1 MSNTPLI
8 QITSKTMVLSA
19 SNIDT
24 DQIMPARFLTM
35 TTKAGLG
42 EHLFHDWRYNKDET
56 QTDHALNSEAGKACQ
71 ILVGGDNFG
80 CGSSREHAPWAL
92 TDYGFRVVISSEI
105 ADIFR
110 GNSLKNG
117 LLPIV
122 IDKSAHQWLLDH
134 PSEEITVDLKNCEVR
149 LPKNGGTYKFEIDAF
164 SRHCL
169 MQGLDE
175 MGYLQEQSDSL
186 DKFEANYDRNLD
198 KFEANYDRN

>member
-1 MSNTPLI
+1 MSFEPLNTV
-8 QITSKTMVLSA
+8 TSKTVVLPA
-19 SNIDT
+19 ANIDT

-42 EHLFHDWRYNKDET
+42 KHLFHDWRYEKDGSET
-56 QTDHALNSEAGKACQ
+56 NHMLNGDVAKSCQ
-71 ILVGGDNFG
+71 ILVGGHNFG

-110 GNSLKNG
+110 NNSLKNG

-122 IDKSAHQWLLDH
+122 IDKAAHDWLLDN
-134 PSEEITVDLKNCEVR
+134 PFADITVDLEKCEVR
-149 LPKNGGTYKFEIDAF
+149 LPGNSGTYPFEIDAF

-169 MQGLDE
+169 MEGIDE
-175 MGYLQEQSDSL
+175 MDYLQGQDLAISEY
-186 DKFEANYDRNLD
+186 EAQRHEY
-198 KFEANYDRN
+198 

>member
-1 MSNTPLI
+1 MSFEPLNTV
-8 QITSKTMVLSA
+8 TSKTVVLPA
-19 SNIDT
+19 ANIDT

-42 EHLFHDWRYNKDET
+42 KHLFHDWRYEKDGSET
-56 QTDHALNSEAGKACQ
+56 NHMLNGDVAKSCQ
-71 ILVGGDNFG
+71 ILVGGHNFG

-110 GNSLKNG
+110 NNSLKNG

-122 IDKSAHQWLLDH
+122 IDKAAHDWLLDN
-134 PSEEITVDLKNCEVR
+134 PFADITVDLEKCEVR
-149 LPKNGGTYKFEIDAF
+149 LPGNSGTYPFEIDAF

-169 MQGLDE
+169 MEGIDE
-175 MGYLQEQSDSL
+175 IDYLQGQALAISEY
-186 DKFEANYDRNLD
+186 EAQRHEY
-198 KFEANYDRN
+198 

>member
-1 MSNTPLI
+1 
-8 QITSKTMVLSA
+8 
-19 SNIDT
+19 
-24 DQIMPARFLTM
+24 MPAKFLSM

-42 EHLFHDWRYNKDET
+42 EHVFANLRYGPDGALTE
-56 QTDHALNSEAGKACQ
+56 HELNSAEGKACE
-71 ILVGGDNFG
+71 ILVAGHNFG
-80 CGSSREHAPWAL
+80 CGSSREHAPWGL

-122 IDKSAHQWLLDH
+122 IDKGAHQWLLDH
-134 PSEEITVDLKNCEVR
+134 PAEEITVDLERQEVR

-169 MQGLDE
+169 MEGVDE
-175 MGYLQEQSDSL
+175 MGYLQAQDAAL
-186 DKFEANYDRNLD
+186 EAY
-198 KFEANYDRN
+198 EATQK